1 MNIFQ
6 EKIGE
11 IRLQKAVQKYLSDPS
26 VIFHPESKT
35 KVQVLSPGRINP
47 HEGPDF
53 LDFAMLMNGK
63 IIVGDAE
70 FHHRSS
76 LWKEHKHS
84 NDPNYKS
91 VIMHIVLDH
100 DMDLGL
106 PFETL
111 VVPEKE
117 IITIYKEQIDAQKHK
132 PDIFSLEELQNFS
145 LIRLLR
151 HTTEMQKFINEFGL
165 ESAIGRFTEDFLKR
179 YLSKRRRPAY
189 NLDKLALLP
198 ELILRSEASNFV
210 KSIAE
215 NRVLSIPDKI
225 VSLMRERIAEE
236 GAGLR
241 REIILNVIL
250 PAALTQA
257 DEEARIN
264 LFVWYWSV
272 QSLNKYGVLTRKF
285 PELPQNYLWQQQGM
299 LEYMREI
306 ETGSA
311 TISDALAFYGI
322 GKLLSFF
329 QWGPAEGYSSM

>member
-1 MNIFQ
+1 
-6 EKIGE
+6 
-11 IRLQKAVQKYLSDPS
+11 
-26 VIFHPESKT
+26 
-35 KVQVLSPGRINP
+35 
-47 HEGPDF
+47 
-53 LDFAMLMNGK
+53 
-63 IIVGDAE
+63 
-70 FHHRSS
+70 
-76 LWKEHKHS
+76 
-84 NDPNYKS
+84 
-91 VIMHIVLDH
+91 
-100 DMDLGL
+100 
-106 PFETL
+106 
-111 VVPEKE
+111 
-117 IITIYKEQIDAQKHK
+117 
-132 PDIFSLEELQNFS
+132 
-145 LIRLLR
+145 
-151 HTTEMQKFINEFGL
+151 
-165 ESAIGRFTEDFLKR
+165 
-179 YLSKRRRPAY
+179 
-189 NLDKLALLP
+189 
-198 ELILRSEASNFV
+198 
-210 KSIAE
+210 
-215 NRVLSIPDKI
+215 
-225 VSLMRERIAEE
+225 MRERIAEE